1 MGLETDI
8 IHLSIWVE
16 NSDRV
21 IDNQKLLQLR
31 TDCSNNNVQD
41 QKGIGQYDGLIQ
53 LIEKKL
59 ETTTGNTNQH

>member
-8 IHLSIWVE
+8 IELKIWVE

-31 TDCSNNNVQD
+31 TDCNNNNVKD
-41 QKGIGQYDGLIQ
+41 QKGIGQYDGLIK
-53 LIEKKL
+53 LIDDKL
-59 ETTTGNTNQH
+59 NLYPIGTK

>member
-21 IDNQKLLQLR
+21 IDNQKLLQLK
-31 TDCSNNNVQD
+31 TSCSNNNHKD
-41 QKGIGQYDGLIQ
+41 QKGIGQYDELIK
-53 LIEKKL
+53 LIDDKL
-59 ETTTGNTNQH
+59 NLYPIGTK

>member
-8 IHLSIWVE
+8 IHLSIWIE

-31 TDCSNNNVQD
+31 TDCNNNNHLD
-41 QKGIGQYDGLIQ
+41 LKGVGQYDGLIK

-59 ETTTGNTNQH
+59 ETTN